1 MKISIDVDM
10 TPEEARRF
18 LGLPDLEPMQQAILK
33 DVQDRLQKNIARV
46 DPDSLFK
53 TWFSLAPQ
61 GLEQFQKMMGSVA
74 TLATGGGRRTPGKKN
89 ES

>member
-1 MKISIDVDM
+1 MIVNVELDC

-46 DPDSLFK
+46 DPESLFK

-61 GLEQFQKMMGSVA
+61 GMDQLQKMFGNLA
-74 TLATGGGRRTPGKKN
+74 TMATGGRRAPGKKS
-89 ES
+89 EG

>member
-53 TWFSLAPQ
+53 AWFSLAPQ
-61 GLEQFQKMMGSVA
+61 GMDQLQKMFGSLA
-74 TLATGGGRRTPGKKN
+74 TMATGGRRQGGRKSEG
-89 ES
+89 

>member
-46 DPDSLFK
+46 DPESLFK

-61 GLEQFQKMMGSVA
+61 GMDQLQKMFGNLA
-74 TLATGGGRRTPGKKN
+74 TMATGGRRAPGKKS
-89 ES
+89 EG